1 MLGKVIFFENVEIS
15 KDNLY
20 NLLVLPSNILDKS
33 IKQCLEIIF
42 ESLCII
48 TRRMLYDYLE
58 DGKYSNPSQQLMK
71 DTVSVSTTS
80 SIAERNFEM
89 LDRFIQS
96 LVYRYTWLGN

>member
-15 KDNLY
+15 KDDLY

-33 IKQCLEIIF
+33 IKQCLEVIF

-58 DGKYSNPSQQLMK
+58 DGKFSNPSQQLMK
-71 DTVSVSTTS
+71 DTVSV
-80 SIAERNFEM
+80 IAELKNVV
-89 LDRFIQS
+89 LQNVILKCLID
-96 LVYRYTWLGN
+96 LYKV